1 MEKKHLEINN
11 KSDCT
16 GCRACEQLCPV
27 KCITMCEDE
36 EGFIFPKIDEE
47 KCINCG
53 LCKKRCPQLNNR
65 IENKEIKAYAI
76 KSKEVSDSK
85 KSTSAGMAYILT
97 KKIVENNGAVFG
109 CAYNEKLEAV
119 QMKIEDKTNLE
130 KLRGSKYVFSNTLH
144 TYTEVKKALEEE
156 KEVLYIGTPCQIG
169 GLYAFLGKEYE
180 KLITV
185 DIVCH
190 GVPSPKAFS
199 KYLEYLEEKYNSKI
213 INYEFRNKD
222 KAIWGE
228 FCVKVTLEN
237 GIKYIDANEDPYYS
251 NFLKGTMYR
260 ECCYDC
266 KYANTNRI
274 GDITLA
280 DFWGIEQVN
289 PKFYSEQGVSLV
301 FINTKKGN
309 KIFNDIKE
317 NIVYNEQTIEE
328 ASRKN
333 GNLMHPTKRTAKRD
347 SIYSGIDNKKAKDF
361 VKVNLKIDG
370 KLKKKIKKLIPKKLK
385 KIIKRV
391 I

>member
-1 MEKKHLEINN
+1 
-11 KSDCT
+11 
-16 GCRACEQLCPV
+16 
-27 KCITMCEDE
+27 
-36 EGFIFPKIDEE
+36 
-47 KCINCG
+47 
-53 LCKKRCPQLNNR
+53 
-65 IENKEIKAYAI
+65 
-76 KSKEVSDSK
+76 
-85 KSTSAGMAYILT
+85 
-97 KKIVENNGAVFG
+97 
-109 CAYNEKLEAV
+109 
-119 QMKIEDKTNLE
+119 
-130 KLRGSKYVFSNTLH
+130 
-144 TYTEVKKALEEE
+144 
-156 KEVLYIGTPCQIG
+156 
-169 GLYAFLGKEYE
+169 
-180 KLITV
+180 
-185 DIVCH
+185 
-190 GVPSPKAFS
+190 
-199 KYLEYLEEKYNSKI
+199 
-213 INYEFRNKD
+213 
-222 KAIWGE
+222 
-228 FCVKVTLEN
+228 
-237 GIKYIDANEDPYYS
+237 
-251 NFLKGTMYR
+251 MYR